1 MVRPYSIYYYIFY
14 DYKFYNSGI
23 QMNVQESFNKFM
35 KDAKRVLKVSRKPDK
50 DEYIDLAKISA
61 LGVVVVGGIG
71 YIIVCLGHVIGL

>member
-23 QMNVQESFNKFM
+23 QMNVQEDFNKFM

-61 LGVVVVGGIG
+61 LGVLIFL
-71 YIIVCLGHVIGL
+71 IRLIFFIA

>member
-1 MVRPYSIYYYIFY
+1 
-14 DYKFYNSGI
+14 
-23 QMNVQESFNKFM
+23 MNVQEDFNKFI

-71 YIIVCLGHVIGL
+71 YLIVCFGYLIGL